1 MWAPSTPTLPEQP
14 SQHPN
19 QLGRARFAPSTWVLL
34 LGLWRVLEPAP
45 THRAGLR
52 PHKEA
57 LQPCASFCLI
67 PQGSLVSPLGF
78 LTSWGDCHLSSVTL
92 ILAGSPVP

>member
-1 MWAPSTPTLPEQP
+1 MPSTPTLPKQP

-45 THRAGLR
+45 THRAGLQ

-57 LQPCASFCLI
+57 PQPFASSRLTSPRQPCVPFGI
-67 PQGSLVSPLGF
+67 PDPTG
-78 LTSWGDCHLSSVTL
+78 
-92 ILAGSPVP
+92 

>member
-45 THRAGLR
+45 THRAGLW

-57 LQPCASFCLI
+57 PQPYASSCLSSPQQPCVPF
-67 PQGSLVSPLGF
+67 GF
-78 LTSWGDCHLSSVTL
+78 VDAMG
-92 ILAGSPVP
+92 